1 MVYNYKTHEEIPSY
15 MRDYI
20 LGVADCI
27 AIEQL
32 DLDDINDFLNGLEEW
47 ASDDQDYIH
56 TTLRTIH

>member
-47 ASDDQDYIH
+47 SSDDQD
-56 TTLRTIH
+56 

>member
-20 LGVADCI
+20 LGIVDCI

-32 DLDDINDFLNGLEEW
+32 DINDINNFLNGYEEW
-47 ASDDQDYIH
+47 EDYIH